1 MAGST
6 EYHHGEMNI
15 DEQARTF
22 SGFMRT
28 TVWGCAL
35 LAVLLTFLTL
45 HYTFVGLDWFVSLGI
60 SIVLGVVIGLLLGL
74 KGAWY
79 ATLIGLAV
87 LGGVIGVA
95 GVLVGM
101 LTGG

>member
-1 MAGST
+1 MAATS
-6 EYHHGEMNI
+6 EYHHGEMNV

-22 SGFMRT
+22 AGFMRT

-45 HYTFVGLDWFVSLGI
+45 HYTPVGLSWFVSMGVSL
-60 SIVLGVVIGLLLGL
+60 VLGVVIGLGLGL

-95 GVLVGM
+95 GMLVSL

>member
-1 MAGST
+1 MAGSS
-6 EYHHGEMNI
+6 EYHHGEMNV

-35 LAVLLTFLTL
+35 LAVVLTFLTL
-45 HYTFVGLDWFVSLGI
+45 HYTAAGLGWFVALGI
-60 SIVLGVVIGLLLGL
+60 SIVLGVLIGLLLGL

-79 ATLIGLAV
+79 ATLIGLTL

-95 GVLVGM
+95 GMLITA